1 MKKLALLG
9 VLLLCLVL
17 VSCPSGNYL
26 LAGLDVKI
34 SKFEVCVGEQI
45 ELDGIISNYAEFDKT
60 GYIFYIEDY
69 PKNYEVLEGKIYEPL
84 TTGKYLCV
92 EPVLNK
98 NKEFFDLFVDFKGY
112 VDFFYLNDCVSAD
125 YKKVNIW
132 LDNNDF
138 TVSPLPE
145 SVEDYLMLIDK
156 QLSFL
161 YQGKMTNIF
170 YKIMYSCAI
179 LFDSLILSDY
189 IISTIYNKVFA

>member
-1 MKKLALLG
+1 MKKLALFGILMFS
-9 VLLLCLVL
+9 LVL

-98 NKEFFDLFVDFKGY
+98 NKEIMKIRMSFSETGEY
-112 VDFFYLNDCVSAD
+112 TI
-125 YKKVNIW
+125 KVNGFFSNMQEIGSAW
-132 LDNNDF
+132 NEDF
-138 TVSPLPE
+138 YT
-145 SVEDYLMLIDK
+145 
-156 QLSFL
+156 
-161 YQGKMTNIF
+161 
-170 YKIMYSCAI
+170 YKI
-179 LFDSLILSDY
+179 LV
-189 IISTIYNKVFA
+189 K